1 MHVAFDVGMHNKRLA
16 VFSAPRG
23 SSVVVMEVVRTPRAG
38 PEDKPSAAEDK
49 PSASIVSTS
58 RRCSQWRLLWLA
70 GLSWAWLPLAY
81 VILVASDYVG
91 PPRTHSSRLA
101 LVIVAGGPSIL
112 LLLQMRG
119 MRFPCLLSVV
129 FAHLLVT
136 LCFAADARRFERDI
150 IPVTT
155 LAALAGTLV
164 THATIARP
172 ADMTWCVFG
181 SSAGLYVG
189 ALVVM
194 TLLQWAGATDRM
206 TLLSLQQLYVF
217 MTLLLAGLIVRLAH
231 G

>member
-23 SSVVVMEVVRTPRAG
+23 SSVVVTEALRTPRAG

-49 PSASIVSTS
+49 PGASAVDAA
-58 RRCSQWRLLWLA
+58 RRGSQWRLLWLA
-70 GLSWAWLPLAY
+70 GQSWAWLPLAY
-81 VILVASDYVG
+81 ALLVASDYAG
-91 PPRTHSSRLA
+91 PPRTHGSRLA
-101 LVIVAGGPSIL
+101 LGIVAGGPSML
-112 LLLQMRG
+112 LLLQARG
-119 MRFPCLLSVV
+119 VRMPCLLSVV

-136 LCFAADARRFERDI
+136 LCFAADARRFERDVI
-150 IPVTT
+150 AATT
-155 LAALAGTLV
+155 LAALAGTLL
-164 THATIARP
+164 THAAFARP

-181 SSAGLYVG
+181 PSAGLYVG
-189 ALVVM
+189 ALVVL

-217 MTLLLAGLIVRLAH
+217 MTLLLAGLIVRPAH